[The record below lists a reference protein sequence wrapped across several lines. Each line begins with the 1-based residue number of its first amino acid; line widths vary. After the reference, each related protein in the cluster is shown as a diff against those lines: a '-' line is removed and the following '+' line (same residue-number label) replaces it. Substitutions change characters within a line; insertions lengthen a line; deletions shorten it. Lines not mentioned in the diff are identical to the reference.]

1 MSCFCN
7 FLLIETEN
15 YKTNRFMI
23 IAVGFH
29 IVILLNRSRFL
40 NVLEI
45 EFENQFTINVEI
57 LVNVDG

>member
-1 MSCFCN
+1 
-7 FLLIETEN
+7 
-15 YKTNRFMI
+15 MI